1 MVKRQRQAANEYL
14 FFMCSLLFA
23 HAPLPPS
30 STPLLLTT
38 QAEDRILQLICV
50 QTKPVQI
57 YRITAG
63 EALPPRGMALHAH
76 DDYVDRD
83 GDIKIDTSFSSTSTS
98 ETANAAAN
106 VNAPAAEME
115 GAEAS
120 AAAAAVAM
128 AAAER
133 IFGDDEEDIEDSS
146 GSKERGGSCGGVSV
160 KGGLGTPP
168 KREKV
173 SVRVVFPEEAGGGMK
188 GGLGDGLC
196 KGLRWYNF
204 LSCLVC
210 MVARVACLSGWCR
223 GRICCSAGRRDSLRV
238 ACACRTI
245 LLTCRKQYRGAVQWI
260 TKW

>member
-1 MVKRQRQAANEYL
+1 MPP
-14 FFMCSLLFA
+14 FLLY
-23 HAPLPPS
+23 PPP
-30 STPLLLTT
+30 PLLIT

-63 EALPPRGMALHAH
+63 EALPPRGMAIHAH

-98 ETANAAAN
+98 ETTNAASN
-106 VNAPAAEME
+106 VNAPVADME

-120 AAAAAVAM
+120 AAAAAAVAM

-146 GSKERGGSCGGVSV
+146 GRKERGGSSGGVSM

-204 LSCLVC
+204 FSCLVC
-210 MVARVACLSGWCR
+210 MMARVACPCLIFPVG
-223 GRICCSAGRRDSLRV
+223 V
-238 ACACRTI
+238 AVAFVV
-245 LLTCRKQYRGAVQWI
+245 AVCVVLDEE
-260 TKW
+260 TV